1 MVLEF
6 LHGATAHTVGGNYM
20 SKLKRPTLTT
30 TKNCIM
36 LLKEALADC
45 KGLWKDYRN
54 AHAIENLQMV
64 LTMLTDDKRWME
76 K

>member
-1 MVLEF
+1 
-6 LHGATAHTVGGNYM
+6 M
-20 SKLKRPTLTT
+20 SKIKRPTLTT

-36 LLKEALADC
+36 LLKEAHA
-45 KGLWKDYRN
+45 N
-54 AHAIENLQMV
+54 AWNLTGTCINHDKIGMV